1 MAIVTEE
8 KEERQISLVEVRE
21 LLEKERTKRELTNE
35 QKMALQHA
43 QTFVRLNVSETKKL
57 IKELKKIEK
66 LSDQAIHKIAE
77 ILPTHPDDVR
87 AVLAKE
93 RYTLEKGEVEEIVQI
108 VKRHLE

>member
-1 MAIVTEE
+1 MAVMIEE
-8 KEERQISLVEVRE
+8 NEERQISTVEVRE

-43 QTFVRLNVSETKKL
+43 QTFVRLNASDTKKL

-66 LSDQAIHKIAE
+66 LSDQAIYKTAE

-87 AVLAKE
+87 AILAKE

-108 VKRHLE
+108 VKKYLE